1 MKYVIGQKLLTIS
14 ASLRNKRRCEL
25 KGEYKYEFIKDRIHS
40 YSLEE
45 N

>member
-14 ASLRNKRRCEL
+14 ASLRNKRSCEL
-25 KGEYKYEFIKDRIHS
+25 KSEYKYEFIKDRIHS